1 MAEFKN
7 VMEVFKLLEKSNCG
21 ECDNST
27 CLAFASKVYQ
37 GTLPL
42 SDCPRVPAEVAERYG
57 VQEKKPPGNEDDAQ
71 RALAKMKE
79 KVAGID
85 FSEAAGRI
93 GASFDGNKLTVKV
106 FGRNFAVDRNGKLYS
121 DIHVN
126 PWVTGPLLSY
136 VLYCQGAPV
145 SGSWMSMREL
155 PGGKDWYRFFE
166 HQCIKRMKKV
176 ADAYTEL
183 FEDMVDLFNGQQI
196 DSHYQSD
203 IAVALYPLPL
213 VPLLV
218 CYWKPEEGMESD
230 LNVFFDANAERN
242 LGIEGLYS
250 LGAGIVRMFEKL
262 AQRHGVEAA

>member
-37 GTLPL
+37 GSLPL
-42 SDCPRVPAEVAERYG
+42 SDCPRVPAEVAEKYG
-57 VQEKKPPGNEDDAQ
+57 VQEKKTPGNEDDAQ

-79 KVAGID
+79 KIAGID
-85 FSEAAGRI
+85 FSEAAERI
-93 GASFDGNKLTVKV
+93 GASFDGNRLSVKV
-106 FGRNFAVDRNGKLYS
+106 FGKNFAVDRNGKLYS

-145 SGSWMSMREL
+145 SGSWMSLREL

-166 HQCIKRMKKV
+166 HQCIKRMKTV

-183 FEDMVDLFNGQQI
+183 FEDMVDIFNGRQI

-230 LNVFFDANAERN
+230 LNVFFDANAEKN

-262 AQRHGVEAA
+262 AQRHGVG